1 MDREVAGVVAVKVS
15 ELLGLAVQSESGDR
29 LGRVHDV
36 RGELTSRTL
45 RVTGLVVGELG
56 LLERLGL
63 GAPTAGERLRGRD
76 VIAWKDVVRA
86 DRRGVVVRDAAKSG

>member
-1 MDREVAGVVAVKVS
+1 VNVS
-15 ELLGLAVQSESGDR
+15 DLLGSRVRTEAGES

-36 RGELTSRTL
+36 RAELGARSL
-45 RVTGLVVGELG
+45 KVNGFVVGKWG

-63 GAPTAGERLRGRD
+63 GAPRSGVRIRSHD

-86 DRRGVVVRDAAKSG
+86 DRRGVVVRRRPS

>member
-1 MDREVAGVVAVKVS
+1 VNVSDLVGSRVRTEAG
-15 ELLGLAVQSESGDR
+15 ES

-36 RGELTSRTL
+36 RAELRPRSL
-45 RVTGLVVGELG
+45 LVTGLVVGKWG

-63 GAPTAGERLRGRD
+63 GAPGSGMRIRSRD

-86 DRRGVVVRDAAKSG
+86 DRRGVIVRGRPD